1 MCLDYNLTKPARHWK
16 DEVQSMSVNKLSS
29 LFPLPE
35 IVKGPWTC
43 EARQR
48 ALDQAV
54 LEHYID
60 YFGRAMKQRNWSPWH
75 DLPLEEMRE
84 RGHRLS
90 EETVHLIEGFLGV
103 EEYVADYVLEGI
115 EMFRHDRTRRNMQ
128 LQWGAEEARHGVS
141 WELVLKHSQARTE
154 AQLTTYLDKVRDTRW
169 SPKHHPGLDTP
180 LGSTAYAMV
189 QERATFFNYQE
200 VRARIR
206 EEYGLPLAPTPKEQ
220 QRGYEVGASEAF
232 RIVGLD
238 EIAHHGLFL
247 QIVQSALKYFPSLTC
262 DLLAKV
268 FAGFEMPALR
278 FIPNSR
284 AFLRAVKRTGLY
296 SSSIHREKVHNPLLK
311 SLGLDGHAAFEKAV
325 QLART
330 LPDHLSPNRTTLSRT
345 GEWVIASAQ
354 AAAAL

>member
-1 MCLDYNLTKPARHWK
+1 
-16 DEVQSMSVNKLSS
+16 MSVNKLSP
-29 LFPLPE
+29 LLHLPE
-35 IVKGPWTC
+35 IVKGPWTR

-54 LEHYID
+54 LGHYID

-90 EETVHLIEGFLGV
+90 EETIHLIEGFLGV
-103 EEYVADYVLEGI
+103 EEYVGDYVLESI
-115 EMFRHDRTRRNMQ
+115 AMFRNNRTQRNMQ
-128 LQWGAEEARHGVS
+128 LQWGAEEAKHGVS

-154 AQLTTYLDKVRDTRW
+154 TQLTAYLDKVRDVHW
-169 SPKHHPGLDTP
+169 SPKQHPGLDTP

-206 EEYGLPLAPTPKEQ
+206 EEYGLPLAPTPAEQ
-220 QRGYEVGASEAF
+220 QRGHEVGASEAF
-232 RIVGLD
+232 RVVGLD
-238 EIAHHGLFL
+238 EVAHHGLFL

-262 DLLAKV
+262 DLLTKV

-296 SSSIHREKVHNPLLK
+296 SGDIHKEKVHNPLLK
-311 SLGLDGHAAFEKAV
+311 SLGLDGDQAFEKAV
-325 QLART
+325 QLARK
-330 LPDHLSPNRTTLSRT
+330 LPDYLSPDSTKLSRT
-345 GEWVIASAQ
+345 GEWVIASAL
-354 AAAAL
+354 ATS